1 MTHTTETEAPRA
13 GASAV
18 PADEVMTAAELRV
31 ITEYLGIDQTSM
43 ARMLDVADR
52 SVRRWI
58 AGTAP
63 IPDGVRVWVERIEA
77 ATADAVGQVLAAIM
91 DEPDP
96 VLIVY
101 RTDEEMWGERPDSE
115 PMPARWWRMVAARA
129 AHEAPGLTI
138 TY

>member
-1 MTHTTETEAPRA
+1 MRRLLFLP
-13 GASAV
+13 ASALV
-18 PADEVMTAAELRV
+18 LCACSSGTPAAAPTAP
-31 ITEYLGIDQTSM
+31 SM

-96 VLIVY
+96 TVIVY

-129 AHEAPGLTI
+129 AYEAPGLTI
-138 TY
+138 TYLT

>member
-1 MTHTTETEAPRA
+1 MRRLLFLP
-13 GASAV
+13 ASALV
-18 PADEVMTAAELRV
+18 LCACSSGTPAAAPTAP
-31 ITEYLGIDQTSM
+31 SM

-96 VLIVY
+96 TVVVY
-101 RTDEEMWGERPDSE
+101 RTDEEMWGSGRTASRCPPDGGAWS
-115 PMPARWWRMVAARA
+115 PPGPPTRRRARRSR
-129 AHEAPGLTI
+129 T
-138 TY
+138 